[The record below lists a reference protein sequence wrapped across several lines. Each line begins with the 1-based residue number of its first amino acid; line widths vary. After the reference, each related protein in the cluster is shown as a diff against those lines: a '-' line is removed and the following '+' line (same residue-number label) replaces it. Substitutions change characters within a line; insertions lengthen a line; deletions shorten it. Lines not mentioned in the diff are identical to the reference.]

1 MVKQVN
7 LSNLRRKTV
16 YDVSGDKVGRIN
28 DLIINKKSLDVR
40 GFVIHGSFAEELL
53 ENLNLRKDF
62 DPLITAGNIVSMD
75 ENSIKL
81 NVNKSDLSN
90 AMEPGEIKDNE
101 MLFSDIKIIPVNCKN
116 DNEIG
121 IFKDVYFAKDGTPSY
136 CLGGK
141 NFFDILRAQHC
152 SPDMDYIVDQAYITQ
167 TEKGYKVDT
176 ELSKIEKG
184 MKLTLTNLV
193 RDFMIIA
200 ERDGEI
206 SDDEKDLINSVKVD
220 LEVYFDALE
229 KANEDNI
236 ITIEERAELEKI
248 KEEIMENVVNVAR
261 QDEVVT
267 KEERELVKRLAS
279 YMADKSSELFWKSF
293 GTTYF

>member
-236 ITIEERAELEKI
+236 ITIEERAALEKI